1 MKKTSVHIVR
11 DDIVHDRNVHD
22 RNEDTVRQLCRD
34 IHNRADDRERLQT
47 LVIQLQAA
55 LVRGNETRA
64 GKFTPQRDNP
74 FDKIM
79 AG

>member
-1 MKKTSVHIVR
+1 MKKTGVHILR

-22 RNEDTVRQLCRD
+22 RNEDKVRQLCRD

-55 LVRGNETRA
+55 LVRRYETRA
-64 GKFTPQRDNP
+64 GKFAPQRDNP

-79 AG
+79 VG